1 MGNKECSAIKPNQ
14 LMVNKLMAEQ
24 FYYKVCHH
32 EQFYY
37 KVCHHT
43 PQTIGVYALSDT

>member
-1 MGNKECSAIKPNQ
+1 MPNQ
-14 LMVNKLMAEQ
+14 LIVNKLMA
-24 FYYKVCHH
+24 